1 MVSGGGYD
9 YKLTD
14 DNNELYSRRKIVKY
28 FLVLQPPLE
37 DN

>member
-14 DNNELYSRRKIVKY
+14 DNNELYSKREENNKI
-28 FLVLQPPLE
+28 FFMFFNLH
-37 DN
+37 